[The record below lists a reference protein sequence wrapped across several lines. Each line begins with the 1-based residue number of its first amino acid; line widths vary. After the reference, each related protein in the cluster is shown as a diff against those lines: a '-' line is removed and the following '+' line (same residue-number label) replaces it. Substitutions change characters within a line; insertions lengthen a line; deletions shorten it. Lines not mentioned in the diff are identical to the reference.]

1 MSRYYNNRNN
11 RRKHCENYSSESNYL
26 EDDFELDYYDRNRSN
41 RCKDDSSSRRD
52 RCSGDDDSS
61 SSDESS
67 SSEDN
72 SRSDKKNSSN
82 SDRSDTKNS
91 KDGHRSD
98 NKSGKD
104 SNKNDSKSCD
114 KDNKNS
120 KNNNNDSHKPPKPP
134 KPPYHTIDHI
144 RLVNS
149 SDEQTNIGDESS
161 LSFTDVVINSSDFV
175 NFAPNTG
182 NILLKDNGVYFVIYE
197 SQIYSTCPQDKI
209 HTLGLHLTLDGI
221 HIEGSGTTVRVGGN
235 QKAELSS
242 HAIITT
248 TKGSPNVLSLLN
260 SSSKIVNA
268 FGANL
273 TIIKLAEMK
282 YDNKDDNNDEKKD
295 DNKDGKKDDSKD
307 EKKDHE

>member
-1 MSRYYNNRNN
+1 MSRYYNNRNIRRN
-11 RRKHCENYSSESNYL
+11 RCENYFSEDNYL
-26 EDDFELDYYDRNRSN
+26 EKDGNNYFEDDFESNDYDRNRFN
-41 RCKDDSSSRRD
+41 RCKDGSSSRRD
-52 RCSGDDDSS
+52 RRSRDDDSS
-61 SSDESS
+61 TSDGSST
-67 SSEDN
+67 SEENNRSDKSNNKN
-72 SRSDKKNSSN
+72 SRS
-82 SDRSDTKNS
+82 SDRSDNKN
-91 KDGHRSD
+91 
-98 NKSGKD
+98 
-104 SNKNDSKSCD
+104 SNKNDSKSGN
-114 KDNKNS
+114 KDNKN
-120 KNNNNDSHKPPKPP
+120 NTNEGRKPPKPP
-134 KPPYHTIDHI
+134 KPPYHTIDHV

-149 SDEQTNIGDESS
+149 NAEQTNIGDEAS

-260 SSSKIVNA
+260 SSGKIVNA

-282 YDNKDDNNDEKKD
+282 YDNKDEKKD
-295 DNKDGKKDDSKD
+295 DSNDKKIMNNY
-307 EKKDHE
+307 